1 MGPTGDSKKVNSTTK
16 KAEIPTSLA
25 KKKTPTVPLE
35 STTSNASTEDDEVM
49 PLQQGTG
56 STPIKVENSENH
68 VIPDAIRFDPAKSL
82 ENKPKGLVD
91 SLTKY
96 FTPGAK
102 RTSRTALN
110 SLIKPARELQESPLA
125 GSSPGSSLKKRK
137 KSSEAKLFSSGS
149 ERDETENISL
159 SQMKKKNRRI
169 KSLDQQNLTS
179 GGQPGSSLNHHPSD
193 SEGAGSNPASVG
205 RRRHTSSGQSQVRSL
220 YDGLSHLYT
229 DCDSRLRHIP
239 STNYAEKLAGKST
252 EGPEGIQANL
262 DPKSPGKLNSTDPSS
277 GQQLSTQKSPGS
289 NTAQPRISSPHRM
302 SDSEL
307 AAQKQRLALA
317 ALPTSELGLMPSSQ
331 NLGNLNAKK
340 SSMEKKGKNK
350 NLPAGVNDR
359 DVDLFT
365 ISQETAKNFLMKENS
380 KVGTSNSTSEGA
392 SVPATPGATEMTPKV
407 EHKSPEVL
415 KDGTPNHGEP
425 TQVAVPHL
433 SSTAPG
439 SAARS
444 PLAIQFG
451 RHEISTWY
459 SSPYPQEY
467 ARLPKLYLCE
477 FCLKYMKSRPILKR
491 HVNKCNWR
499 HPPGTEIYR
508 KDDLAVYEVDG
519 NVNKIYCQNLCL
531 LVKLFLDHKTLY
543 YDVEPFLFYVL
554 TRNDKHGSHLVGYFS
569 KEKHCSQKYN
579 VSCIMTMP
587 HYQRKGYGRLLID
600 FSYLL
605 SKAER
610 QPGTPE
616 KPLSDL
622 GRVSYYS
629 YWKSVILEYINN
641 HRDKHKQLTIQ
652 AIQSETSMHPHDIA
666 LTFMLLGFIRK
677 NPENK
682 FVLAI
687 DWSKVDNH
695 MQRVAKSLQQKTRI
709 NLDPDR
715 LRWTP
720 MLSSPLSLFS
730 GSPFKSHSLD
740 SV

>member
-1 MGPTGDSKKVNSTTK
+1 M
-16 KAEIPTSLA
+16 L
-25 KKKTPTVPLE
+25 
-35 STTSNASTEDDEVM
+35 
-49 PLQQGTG
+49 
-56 STPIKVENSENH
+56 
-68 VIPDAIRFDPAKSL
+68 
-82 ENKPKGLVD
+82 
-91 SLTKY
+91 
-96 FTPGAK
+96 
-102 RTSRTALN
+102 
-110 SLIKPARELQESPLA
+110 
-125 GSSPGSSLKKRK
+125 
-137 KSSEAKLFSSGS
+137 
-149 ERDETENISL
+149 
-159 SQMKKKNRRI
+159 KNRPWR
-169 KSLDQQNLTS
+169 
-179 GGQPGSSLNHHPSD
+179 
-193 SEGAGSNPASVG
+193 
-205 RRRHTSSGQSQVRSL
+205 
-220 YDGLSHLYT
+220 
-229 DCDSRLRHIP
+229 
-239 STNYAEKLAGKST
+239 
-252 EGPEGIQANL
+252 
-262 DPKSPGKLNSTDPSS
+262 
-277 GQQLSTQKSPGS
+277 
-289 NTAQPRISSPHRM
+289 
-302 SDSEL
+302 
-307 AAQKQRLALA
+307 
-317 ALPTSELGLMPSSQ
+317 
-331 NLGNLNAKK
+331 
-340 SSMEKKGKNK
+340 KKGKNK

-415 KDGTPNHGEP
+415 KDGTPNHGVP

-531 LVKLFLDHKTLY
+531 LVELFLDHKTLY

-554 TRNDKHGSHLVGYFS
+554 TTNDSKGNHLVGYFS
-569 KEKHCSQKYN
+569 KEKHCAQKYN

-587 HYQRKGYGRLLID
+587 HYQRKGFGRLLID

-622 GRVSYYS
+622 GRVSYHS
-629 YWKSVILEYINN
+629 YWKSVVLEYLARMRGRGHI
-641 HRDKHKQLTIQ
+641 TIQ
-652 AIQSETSMHPHDIA
+652 QLSAETALHPHDIA
-666 LTFMLLGFIRK
+666 LAFMLLGFIK
-677 NPENK
+677 KQTGNK
-682 FVLAI
+682 FLLSI
-687 DWSKVDNH
+687 DWSKVDSH
-695 MQRVAKSLQQKTRI
+695 MEKMRKALRI
-709 NLDPDR
+709 A
-715 LRWTP
+715 
-720 MLSSPLSLFS
+720 
-730 GSPFKSHSLD
+730 
-740 SV
+740 